1 MRSDRASL
9 ALCAVF
15 LALAASGCSG
25 SSNDKTNALSTSTNQ
40 TSRTDTEA
48 TLIAAVRTAINE
60 DHRMSVRV
68 LWTNAV
74 PARPRATAGP
84 ALVVLRRSA
93 AVRARRGIRVRV
105 LSEQFRVVS
114 IKLNPS
120 YDRAIAVVYDPQRV
134 RPFGR
139 DGRPLGRPILLKE
152 RARLEL
158 RRLGSSTR
166 FVVWKVTPLK

>member
-1 MRSDRASL
+1 MPSC
-9 ALCAVF
+9 ALFV
-15 LALAASGCSG
+15 LVVVAATSCSG
-25 SSNDKTNALSTSTNQ
+25 SSHNKTNALTTIATTSTT
-40 TSRTDTEA
+40 TSDIAA

-120 YDRAIAVVYDPQRV
+120 YDRA
-134 RPFGR
+134 
-139 DGRPLGRPILLKE
+139 
-152 RARLEL
+152 
-158 RRLGSSTR
+158 
-166 FVVWKVTPLK
+166 